1 MGIHCE
7 RNVCEEGWSKATGR
21 EKREQGLSV
30 REIKKIV
37 PEIILRKYSKE
48 TLQKIRS
55 AVSVWEIKY
64 IVRRIQSKKGI
75 RKTDDTRV

>member
-1 MGIHCE
+1 M
-7 RNVCEEGWSKATGR
+7 
-21 EKREQGLSV
+21 SV

-37 PEIILRKYSKE
+37 TEIILRKYSKE